1 MNLKSG
7 GKTDFLLGKYEKDFE
22 GIQIY
27 QDSADSLTKYN
38 IDNMKRNVDKR
49 RGRGLK
55 KIRIHDFRHS
65 HASYLINN
73 NIEPMKLSKRL
84 GHASITTTLDTY
96 SHLYP
101 DTQRSVA
108 SIFDD
113 FE

>member
-1 MNLKSG
+1 L
-7 GKTDFLLGKYEKDFE
+7 
-22 GIQIY
+22 
-27 QDSADSLTKYN
+27 
-38 IDNMKRNVDKR
+38 
-49 RGRGLK
+49 LK

-73 NIEPMKLSKRL
+73 GIDPTKLSKRL
-84 GHASITTTLDTY
+84 GHSSITTTLDTY

-101 DTQRSVA
+101 DTQKSVV